1 MKSEKVE
8 GTPKNV
14 GCGVSDAEQNILL
27 ILIMVGKVNF
37 VGELTKINDLQGLF
51 NTWFQNF
58 SAGGLL
64 LRMSAADVD
73 RDRVGGCG

>member
-14 GCGVSDAEQNILL
+14 GWGVSNAGQNTLL

-37 VGELTKINDLQGLF
+37 VGGID
-51 NTWFQNF
+51 
-58 SAGGLL
+58 
-64 LRMSAADVD
+64 
-73 RDRVGGCG
+73 